1 MIVDYA
7 VYEGGHRVPDRVA
20 LDDLQE
26 RCRIGRGFAWIGLYE
41 PTAEEFEAVTREFGL
56 HKLAVDDAINA
67 HQRPKLERYGDT
79 LFVVLKTARWDAEAD
94 DVRFGEVLV
103 FLGDDFIISVRHGGD
118 GLHDVR
124 ENLEL
129 QPDLLE
135 AGPSAALHAIVDSIV
150 DGYEPVVESLDASI
164 AGIER
169 DVFSGSRRNPAERI
183 FARKR
188 DVLELYGGIVPL
200 LEPVEI
206 LARAGF
212 PQINPVDEAVLPGRA
227 RPPAA
232 RVRARPAAARGAD
245 ERPHGEPDA
254 GEHPPE
260 RGRPQDLRLGGDHRR
275 PDADH
280 RGLRH
285 ELRPHAGA
293 RLVVRLSGC
302 ARPDGD
308 DLRPALLALQDER
321 LALTK
326 PIRSYIASK
335 VGAAAA
341 EAFSAPM
348 ASIRSS
354 SGSSERSAR

>member
-20 LDDLQE
+20 LDDLQK

-67 HQRPKLERYGDT
+67 HQRPKLERYGDS
-79 LFVVLKTARWDAEAD
+79 LFLVLKTARWDAEAD

-103 FLGDDFIISVRHGGD
+103 FLGEDFIISVRHGGD

-124 ENLEL
+124 EKLEL
-129 QPDLLE
+129 HPDLLE
-135 AGPSAALHAIVDSIV
+135 AGPSAALHAIVDAVV

-212 PQINPVDEAVLPGRA
+212 PQINPA
-227 RPPAA
+227 
-232 RVRARPAAARGAD
+232 
-245 ERPHGEPDA
+245 
-254 GEHPPE
+254 
-260 RGRPQDLRLGGDHRR
+260 
-275 PDADH
+275 
-280 RGLRH
+280 
-285 ELRPHAGA
+285 
-293 RLVVRLSGC
+293 
-302 ARPDGD
+302 
-308 DLRPALLALQDER
+308 
-321 LALTK
+321 TK
-326 PIRSYIASK
+326 PYFRDAHDHLLREYGRVQQLREVLTSVLTANLTQ
-335 VGAAAA
+335 
-341 EAFSAPM
+341 
-348 ASIRSS
+348 ASIRQNEDVRKISAWAAIIAVPTLITGVYGMNFDHMPELGWS
-354 SGSSERSAR
+354 FGYPAALALMATICGLLYWRFRTSGWL

>member
-20 LDDLQE
+20 LDDLQK

-67 HQRPKLERYGDT
+67 HQRPKLERYGDS
-79 LFVVLKTARWDAEAD
+79 LFLVLKTARWDAEAD

-103 FLGDDFIISVRHGGD
+103 FLGEDFIISVRHGGD

-129 QPDLLE
+129 HPDLLE
-135 AGPSAALHAIVDSIV
+135 AGPSAALHAIVDAVV

-212 PQINPVDEAVLPGRA
+212 PQINPA
-227 RPPAA
+227 
-232 RVRARPAAARGAD
+232 
-245 ERPHGEPDA
+245 
-254 GEHPPE
+254 
-260 RGRPQDLRLGGDHRR
+260 
-275 PDADH
+275 
-280 RGLRH
+280 
-285 ELRPHAGA
+285 
-293 RLVVRLSGC
+293 
-302 ARPDGD
+302 
-308 DLRPALLALQDER
+308 
-321 LALTK
+321 TK
-326 PIRSYIASK
+326 PYFRDAHDHLLREYGRVQQLREVLTSVLTANLTQ
-335 VGAAAA
+335 
-341 EAFSAPM
+341 
-348 ASIRSS
+348 ASIRQNEDVRKISAWAAIIAVPTLITGVYGMNFDHMPELGWS
-354 SGSSERSAR
+354 FGYPAALALMATICGLLYWRFRTSGWL